1 MRSGPRRTMV
11 NSVSTTKQRHARLPR
26 AVAARAFALAML
38 VAASAGA
45 QNYPAK
51 PIRMIIPFPPGGGSD
66 VTGRVVAAALSER
79 LGSQV
84 IVDNRGGAGGIIGSE
99 LAANAPKD
107 GYTLLL
113 VSLAHTVNPW
123 LYDLKDRYHPINS
136 FTPVAAIAA
145 SPVVLAI
152 NPSVPVHSVAE
163 LVATAKMQ
171 PGKLQ
176 YASAGIGS
184 VTHLAGEL
192 FKFTARIDMLHVPFK
207 GAGAA
212 MLDVMA
218 GHTNLF
224 FGGLLATVSQ
234 VRAGRLRA
242 LGVGS
247 LKRNR
252 ILPDVPSI
260 AEAGVAGYETVNWF
274 GLLAP
279 AGTPA
284 VIVER
289 LHREVSAVQNLPE
302 IQKQFDA
309 DGATVL
315 RMTSV
320 GFRAYMIAD
329 MNKWERVVK
338 EGGIKAQLTR
348 PWKEAAC
355 EIAASICTVA
365 RPN

>member
-1 MRSGPRRTMV
+1 MPDQLALTIFRLLGV
-11 NSVSTTKQRHARLPR
+11 TTACAL
-26 AVAARAFALAML
+26 VIAAQPA
-38 VAASAGA
+38 AGA
-45 QNYPAK
+45 ETKSYPAK

-99 LAANAPKD
+99 TAANAAAD

-123 LYDLKDRYHPINS
+123 LYDLKNRYHPINS
-136 FTPVAAIAA
+136 FAPVALIAA
-145 SPVVLAI
+145 SPVVLVV
-152 NPSVPVHSVAE
+152 NPAVPVHSVAE
-163 LVATAKMQ
+163 LVAIAKAQ
-171 PGKLQ
+171 PGKMQ

-192 FKFTARIDMLHVPFK
+192 FKFTAKIDMLHVPFK

-224 FGGLLATVSQ
+224 FGGLLATVTQ

-247 LKRNR
+247 LKRNP

-260 AEAGVAGYETVNWF
+260 AEAGVPGYETVNWF

-284 VIVER
+284 AIVER
-289 LHREVSAVQNLPE
+289 LHRDISAVQNLPDV
-302 IQKQFDA
+302 QKQFDA
-309 DGATVL
+309 DGASVL
-315 RMTSV
+315 RMTPAA
-320 GFRAYMIAD
+320 FRDYMIAD

-338 EGGIKAQLTR
+338 AGGIKAQ
-348 PWKEAAC
+348 
-355 EIAASICTVA
+355 
-365 RPN
+365 